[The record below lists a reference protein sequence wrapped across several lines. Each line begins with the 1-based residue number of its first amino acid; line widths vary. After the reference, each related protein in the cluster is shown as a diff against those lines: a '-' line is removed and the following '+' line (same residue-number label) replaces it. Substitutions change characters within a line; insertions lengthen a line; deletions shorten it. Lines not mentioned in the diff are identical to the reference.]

1 MGVLRIATDFTERCN
16 HMISLLKEWPASPAD
31 LASSLTYFHINFDH
45 MSRALNGGNDDH
57 VHDGLGWWKMK
68 IEKKKDLELPST
80 IRHFWYNCSSFK
92 SLVLTIFQGKS
103 LQDWSANWDLGWG
116 LVHVWRKFNNEALT
130 VSLKTKGCRIFCL
143 FFVCLVMP

>member
-31 LASSLTYFHINFDH
+31 LASSLTYFSHKFW
-45 MSRALNGGNDDH
+45 SH
-57 VHDGLGWWKMK
+57 VSSFKWRKWRPCSWWTRMM
-68 IEKKKDLELPST
+68 ENENRKKKDLELPST
-80 IRHFWYNCSSFK
+80 IRHFWYDCSSFK